1 MPLVILRHFLRR
13 NFMQF
18 TKNDTNI
25 VKGAAI
31 LMMMLHHCFL
41 APERYAGYEIDFGF
55 IGEGYTVLVSAFFKI
70 CVAVFVF
77 LSGYGI
83 SISLSR
89 IDLNDARQ
97 CTDQLKK
104 RMLSLMSGYW
114 FIYVLSVV
122 AVLIIDRGML
132 SVYKSDYL
140 PDSIIFAVTDFLG
153 LAELFGTPTLNGTWW
168 YMSLAII
175 IVAVMPIFYALY
187 KKFGAAVPAVITFML
202 CGIFKDQN
210 FDMVRWLFT
219 MVLGMICAERNLLVK
234 WAEFRIIKK
243 HDWAD
248 WIVKF
253 LIYTPIA
260 VLMIHIRQYCDYSVP
275 YLRDGIIPMFFVF
288 YIFAIVSKVPV
299 INKVLAFLGKHSMN
313 IFLSHTFLRAYF
325 LKDFLY
331 SLKYPV
337 VIVTVLTVL
346 SLLLSIVIDLLKKYT
361 GYDKLIKRLTQKITA

>member
-1 MPLVILRHFLRR
+1 MPSILTRHFLQEVV
-13 NFMQF
+13 FMQF

-31 LMMMLHHCFL
+31 IMMMLHHCFL
-41 APERYAGYEIDFGF
+41 APERYAGYEIEFGPV
-55 IGEGYTVLVSAFFKI
+55 GEGYTVLVSAFFKI

-89 IDLNDARQ
+89 IDFNDTKQ
-97 CTDQLKK
+97 CTNQIKK

-114 FIYVLSVV
+114 FIYILSLI
-122 AVLIIDRGML
+122 AVLIIDISMFR
-132 SVYKSDYL
+132 VYKSVYF
-140 PDSIIFAVTDFLG
+140 PNSIIFAVTDFLG

-175 IVAVMPIFYALY
+175 IVAVMPLFYAIY
-187 KKFGAAVPAVITFML
+187 KKFGATVPIVITFML
-202 CGIFKDQN
+202 CGIFELQN
-210 FDMVRWLFT
+210 YDMVRWLFI

-234 WAEFRIIKK
+234 WAQFRIIKK
-243 HDWAD
+243 SEWAD
-248 WIVKF
+248 WLIKF
-253 LIYTPIA
+253 LIYTPVA
-260 VLMIHIRQYCDYSVP
+260 VLLVFARQYCKYNMCFHDA
-275 YLRDGIIPMFFVF
+275 IIPVFYVF
-288 YIFAIVSKVPV
+288 YIFAVVSKIPV
-299 INKVLAFLGKHSMN
+299 IDKVLAFLGKHSMN

-346 SLLLSIVIDLLKKYT
+346 SLVLSIVIDLLKKYT
-361 GYDKLIKRLTQKITA
+361 GYDKLVNKLIQKVTE